1 MLVEDLIFEIEYK
14 KNGIKHINNYI
25 IDEINENWCSYKG
38 DQGEIY
44 NKIMALLH
52 ANTAIVDSIEKILS
66 NYQEQVDLR
75 YSELAKTEI

>member
-14 KNGIKHINNYI
+14 KDSLKHINNYI
-25 IDEINENWCSYKG
+25 IDEINENWCGYKG
-38 DQGEIY
+38 NQGKIY

-66 NYQEQVDLR
+66 TYQNKVDEH
-75 YSELAKTEI
+75 YVELIETEA

>member
-38 DQGEIY
+38 EQGEFY
-44 NKIMALLH
+44 NKIMGLLH
-52 ANTAIVDSIEKILS
+52 ANIAIVDSIEKILS
-66 NYQEQVDLR
+66 NYQEQVDEH
-75 YSELAKTEI
+75 YAELIKTEA

>member
-38 DQGEIY
+38 EQGEIY
-44 NKIMALLH
+44 NKIMGLLH
-52 ANTAIVDSIEKILS
+52 ANIAIVNSIEKILS
-66 NYQEQVDLR
+66 NYQKQVDEH
-75 YSELAKTEI
+75 YAELIKTEA

>member
-38 DQGEIY
+38 EQGEIY
-44 NKIMALLH
+44 NKIMGLLH
-52 ANTAIVDSIEKILS
+52 ANIAIVNSIEKILS
-66 NYQEQVDLR
+66 NYQEQVDEH
-75 YSELAKTEI
+75 YAELIKTEA

>member
-38 DQGEIY
+38 EQGENY
-44 NKIMALLH
+44 NKIMGLLH
-52 ANTAIVDSIEKILS
+52 ANIAIVNSIEKILS
-66 NYQEQVDLR
+66 NYQEQVDEH
-75 YSELAKTEI
+75 YAELIKTEA

>member
-44 NKIMALLH
+44 NKVIALLH
-52 ANTAIVDSIEKILS
+52 ANIAIVDSIEKILS
-66 NYQEQVDLR
+66 NYQEQVDEH
-75 YSELAKTEI
+75 YAELIKTEA